1 MPSDIQVALDAISQY
16 QKPRKTLID
25 YYDGIHSLAYATEKF
40 ESAFG
45 KTIQSMRDNLCAT
58 VVDAGVDRMEIIGFS
73 GDDEAKKTADAA
85 WQLWQNSQME
95 LTSIN
100 THTEALKSGVAFVI
114 VWPDVKTGKA
124 KFWLQNSLNCAVIK
138 DAENDEPQFAAKMW
152 TLPDGN
158 LRLNLFYANEVRM
171 YATQTKPTGDVKES
185 SFVAFKT
192 PKQTNPYGVIPM
204 FEFTVEPILGN
215 VLPLQDALN
224 KTLCDK
230 LVAMEFAAFPQRW
243 ATGLEVPKDSITGAK
258 TPPFKAGVDRV
269 WNSSDKDSKFGDFST
284 ADLEQFLK
292 VADSYRLEMARVSG
306 TPLHYFSINTSDAMS
321 GEALKT
327 LESRFTKRITR
338 NNLAFGP
345 VWSDAMK
352 LALKIENQSVPEN
365 LTVQWASPEQRSEK
379 EFLETLGLKRDILDI
394 PVDTLR
400 EEAGAS
406 AEQIKKWNSEN
417 ELMPGENEDD
427 PDVNDPNPDDAGTN

>member
-1 MPSDIQVALDAISQY
+1 MSDIQVALDAIQQY
-16 QKPRKTLID
+16 RKPRKTLID
-25 YYDGIHSLAYATEKF
+25 YYDGIHTLAYATEKF
-40 ESAFG
+40 ENAFG

-138 DAENDEPQFAAKMW
+138 DAENDEPQFAAKLW
-152 TLPDGN
+152 TLADGK
-158 LRLNLFYANEVRM
+158 LRLNLFYADRVDM
-171 YATQTKPTGDVKES
+171 FVTQKKPDVGDLKEAA
-185 SFVAFKT
+185 FVDFET
-192 PKQTNPYGVIPM
+192 PTQLNPYGSIPM
-204 FEFTVEPILGN
+204 FEFCVEPILAN
-215 VLPLQDALN
+215 ALPLQDALN

-243 ATGLEVPKDSITGAK
+243 ATGLEVPTDPVTGSK
-258 TPPFKAGVDRV
+258 TPPFKAGIDRV
-269 WNSSDKDSKFGDFST
+269 WNSRDKDSKFGDFAT
-284 ADLEQFLK
+284 ANLEQFLK
-292 VADSYRLEMARVSG
+292 VADGYRIEIARVSG
-306 TPLHYFSINTSDAMS
+306 TPLHYFAIQSNAMS

-327 LESRFTKRITR
+327 LESRFTKRINR

-345 VWSDAMK
+345 VWSSAMR
-352 LALKIENQSVPEN
+352 LALQIESKQVPDN
-365 LTVQWASPEQRSEK
+365 LTTQWQSPEQRSEK

-400 EEAGAS
+400 EEANYS
-406 AEQIKKWNSEN
+406 AEQITAFNADN
-417 ELMPGENEDD
+417 ELMPG
-427 PDVNDPNPDDAGTN
+427 VNDPNPDDAGTN